1 MIISISDYRPMFDIL
16 YSIVSSNTA
25 ADKDGNSNND
35 SVCDISLLCNTCS
48 EAFKTPWD
56 LVVHAQSA
64 HSMHIYEYKNDEN
77 DDDDTS
83 LKENVGNQATSGTP
97 DDTIITAINTFN
109 DEIPIHQQPTEQSF
123 LPHSQAPIIG
133 DRSH

>member
-1 MIISISDYRPMFDIL
+1 MFDIL

-83 LKENVGNQATSGTP
+83 LKENIGNQATLGMP
-97 DDTIITAINTFN
+97 DDTIITATNTFN
-109 DEIPIHQQPTEQSF
+109 DEIPIHQQTTEQSF
-123 LPHSQAPIIG
+123 LPHS
-133 DRSH
+133 